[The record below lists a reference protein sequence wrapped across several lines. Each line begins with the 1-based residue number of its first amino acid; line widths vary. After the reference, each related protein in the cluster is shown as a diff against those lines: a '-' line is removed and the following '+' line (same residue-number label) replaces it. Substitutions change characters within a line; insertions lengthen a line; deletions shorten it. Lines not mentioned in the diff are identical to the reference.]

1 MQSCDI
7 NLKEEV
13 SRWIQASPYI
23 VVVGDVGKKNTRY
36 FISCETVLVESKML

>member
-7 NLKEEV
+7 NLEEEV
-13 SRWIQASPYI
+13 SKLTQAATYI
-23 VVVGDVGKKNTRY
+23 VVVGDVGKANTQY

>member
-7 NLKEEV
+7 NLEEEV
-13 SRWIQASPYI
+13 SKLTQAAPYI
-23 VVVGDVGKKNTRY
+23 VVAGDVGKENTKY